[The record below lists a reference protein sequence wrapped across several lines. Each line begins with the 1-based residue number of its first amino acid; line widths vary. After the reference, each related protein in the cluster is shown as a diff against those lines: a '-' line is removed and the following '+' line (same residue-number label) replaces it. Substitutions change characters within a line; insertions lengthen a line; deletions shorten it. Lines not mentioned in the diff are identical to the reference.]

1 MVAMESG
8 GVSPFPASRTSTPSS
23 QNANGP
29 RQTKICVYCGSM
41 PGNSPA
47 HMEAARELARTMA
60 ANNIGLGESPRPQ
73 PQPLHRVSDVRSP
86 PNPVLTCMQCMGA
99 GQSV

>member
-23 QNANGP
+23 QNPNGP

-41 PGNSPA
+41 PGESPA

-60 ANNIGLGESPRPQ
+60 ANNIGLGESLGDGPC
-73 PQPLHRVSDVRSP
+73 VRSSMRAP
-86 PNPVLTCMQCMGA
+86 PNTALTCMQSMGA
-99 GQSV
+99 EQSV